1 MTILYFYYMQDDSIY
16 LNSYLLLLINRVQN
30 LRNQFNLMRKGGL
43 GAHLKDD
50 ENVKT
55 ESTHTVMSTLQCNF
69 YI

>member
-16 LNSYLLLLINRVQN
+16 LNSYLLLLTNRVQN

-50 ENVKT
+50 ENKT